1 MNEIS
6 EDEYNHAS
14 QGVEAL
20 LAGDLQ
26 RAIQAFQSSESP
38 LDQLGLGASVLLQI
52 CLCFKGVNTQ
62 QGSDALKKA
71 EEELSRRRKS
81 AAATP
86 KTANSASRFPP
97 GLEWEILHAYVVVL
111 QALFHTFSQ
120 SYYGFLQAIYE
131 VNSAHSKF
139 VKLQKVVFPTGI
151 EHKMPKGHATL
162 DVSSKA
168 EISSPLTTPSTPT
181 SGFFSRIIG
190 FRSRETTAPSQS
202 EGDEK
207 NEQQDLDGFR
217 EEMIIC
223 GTAFGFG
230 LFSLIVSF
238 LPPKARSI
246 AGVFGYKS
254 DRKMALRALSF
265 AASASKTMNDPFAIL
280 SGLVVVFYHGYLP
293 RSLAWQADL
302 AVLNSDDL
310 EIIQR
315 LGARYPAS
323 LLWVV
328 SEAQI
333 YHANDQPKKAISL
346 VEGALSTSTN
356 SIKLGSTFSKGNGQP
371 ARLIQLDQMM
381 LSEYVWFLMSQGRYL
396 DAGIGF
402 CEMLRLNGSSRNL
415 LRLMIAGCYIRAG
428 YTELAQE
435 TLKQIVAS
443 MEKKKNDG
451 HKTDS
456 NSIPNVFL
464 NHWMELWEEKRAR
477 RGDDAE
483 LVDVISVNP
492 VDELVIVWDNFYRN
506 TSDNTQAIVCELCVW
521 KPRIHIHDS
530 SIAQYEGVSI
540 KEEKEDS
547 FEDLAESNM
556 DLNTPDERA
565 SRWLILGTLYGTR
578 GESETARSY
587 LRDAMEGETV
597 WIKTWISP
605 LAAYELAVVDLREAE
620 AGDTGA
626 KEGEQ
631 ETAQARKERWRQA
644 FLRATSS
651 LDRCATLVAGTA
663 LAGRLESKVDLTK
676 DEIAQRRAMLGL

>member
-168 EISSPLTTPSTPT
+168 EISSPPTTPSTPT

-223 GTAFGFG
+223 GTAFGN
-230 LFSLIVSF
+230 F
-238 LPPKARSI
+238 LPPKARFVIPGSPAMVI
-246 AGVFGYKS
+246 EAPRQEYRWRIRIQNQS
-254 DRKMALRALSF
+254 Q
-265 AASASKTMNDPFAIL
+265 
-280 SGLVVVFYHGYLP
+280 LVVVFYHGYLP

-356 SIKLGSTFSKGNGQP
+356 SIKLGSTFSKGNDDALGIRLVSHVPGSLSGCGYWVLRDAAIKRIVSQP
-371 ARLIQLDQMM
+371 
-381 LSEYVWFLMSQGRYL
+381 
-396 DAGIGF
+396 
-402 CEMLRLNGSSRNL
+402 